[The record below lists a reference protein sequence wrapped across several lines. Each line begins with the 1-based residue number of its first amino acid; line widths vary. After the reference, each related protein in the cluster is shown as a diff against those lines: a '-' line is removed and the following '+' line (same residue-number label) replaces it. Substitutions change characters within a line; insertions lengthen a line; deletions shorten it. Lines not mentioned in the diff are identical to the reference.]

1 MKSIFELLDTN
12 KNEFIDYEEFCKGGI
27 NKNLFTEK
35 DVLKFAF
42 DFIDKDGSGSINFQE
57 LKSILY
63 NDDNNKEVEQIIEE
77 MELGDGEN
85 NVLTFEKFEESM
97 NNYLNKV
104 DEG

>member
-1 MKSIFELLDTN
+1 MGYKSVY
-12 KNEFIDYEEFCKGGI
+12 K
-27 NKNLFTEK
+27 
-35 DVLKFAF
+35 V
-42 DFIDKDGSGSINFQE
+42 
-57 LKSILY
+57 
-63 NDDNNKEVEQIIEE
+63 IEE